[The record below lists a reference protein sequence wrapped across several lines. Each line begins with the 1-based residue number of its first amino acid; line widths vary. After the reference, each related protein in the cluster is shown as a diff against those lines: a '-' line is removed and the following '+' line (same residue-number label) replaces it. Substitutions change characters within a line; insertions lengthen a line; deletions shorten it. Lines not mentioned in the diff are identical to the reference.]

1 MFTSVGQKHRTNIRG
16 GKFEIIPLIEWWHEN
31 RHMTVKHKDN
41 EINFT
46 STNDS
51 VTSNVSIEMA
61 NFLGDFLFIFS

>member
-1 MFTSVGQKHRTNIRG
+1 
-16 GKFEIIPLIEWWHEN
+16 
-31 RHMTVKHKDN
+31 MTVKHKDN

-61 NFLGDFLFIFS
+61 NFWVIFSLYLVNVGSEWNISRHL

>member
-1 MFTSVGQKHRTNIRG
+1 
-16 GKFEIIPLIEWWHEN
+16 
-31 RHMTVKHKDN
+31 MTVKRKDS

-61 NFLGDFLFIFS
+61 NFLGDFLFTFS

>member
-1 MFTSVGQKHRTNIRG
+1 MI
-16 GKFEIIPLIEWWHEN
+16 
-31 RHMTVKHKDN
+31 VKHKDN

-51 VTSNVSIEMA
+51 VTSNVSVEMA

>member
-1 MFTSVGQKHRTNIRG
+1 
-16 GKFEIIPLIEWWHEN
+16 
-31 RHMTVKHKDN
+31 MTVKHKDN

-46 STNDS
+46 STNRDS